1 MPTGAGWIRSSYRLL
16 MMRGLT
22 SVEASNVVA
31 WLAGLHVAD
40 GGWTVKQVEQLVALR
55 ALVACG
61 VVPS

>member
-1 MPTGAGWIRSSYRLL
+1 

-22 SVEASNVVA
+22 RVEAGNVVA
-31 WLAGLHVAD
+31 WLAGLHPTD

-61 VVPS
+61 VVAS